1 MVSFDGYAG
10 PDLKFVNT
18 SAAPV
23 VLRATVSGL
32 ELKLSIVGIPV
43 LDDGVKVSI
52 RSGKVRDAEPTAPSY
67 EENTQLPFG
76 TEKIVDQ
83 GQNGS
88 VWKSFRV
95 LTKDGQVLKE
105 RTAA

>member
-1 MVSFDGYAG
+1 MVSFDGYAD

-43 LDDGVKVSI
+43 LDDGS
-52 RSGKVRDAEPTAPSY
+52 RSASVPRRYGMRNRLRRPTKKTRNY
-67 EENTQLPFG
+67 RL
-76 TEKIVDQ
+76 
-83 GQNGS
+83 
-88 VWKSFRV
+88 
-95 LTKDGQVLKE
+95 E
-105 RTAA
+105 RRR

>member
-67 EENTQLPFG
+67 RL
-76 TEKIVDQ
+76 
-83 GQNGS
+83 
-88 VWKSFRV
+88 
-95 LTKDGQVLKE
+95 E
-105 RTAA
+105 RRR